1 MSGNADTIKD
11 FLVSLGFDIDQ
22 AGANKFEAVLKGV
35 TANVLKVGAVV
46 EGAALSIVG
55 FTTQIA
61 NGLDK
66 IYWASQRTG
75 ASVQGIK
82 ALGYAASQTGS
93 SAEAAQNSLE
103 SLARFMRSNPGAEGF
118 LNRLGVQTRDASGQM
133 RDMSAI
139 FTGVG
144 QRLSSMPYYRAN
156 QYAQM
161 LGIDENTLMAMRRG
175 LSGFSTEY
183 QSMMQK
189 TGFNADKAAIQSN
202 KFMTSMRSFVSL
214 LGILR
219 DKVGSNLADGLSG
232 TLDNLSKRMLENWP
246 KIEEVVT
253 KVVKGVLWAADAIG
267 RVAWRI
273 TQAVDSLIVWFRK
286 LSPAVQ
292 ELIGLFAVLI
302 SGWRLLNTEF
312 LKSPIGI
319 VLALFAAIF
328 ALIEDYKTW
337 KEGGKSL
344 IAWDKWEP
352 EINAAIKSLGEL
364 RDSVAAIGTE
374 IARLLNIDLK
384 NWTLKGDIDNLTKQ
398 FGEFGKMIKMI
409 GELLRAIDD
418 GRWSDAVS
426 VGKQLLNQGKE
437 QPTAIPAVVDSAN
450 RTAELLKEKTG
461 FDPRSIGRWFRR
473 LGEPEKP
480 VPNAER
486 RDGSEVS
493 DRPGWLRWLPATG
506 KSGDEPEQHAQSV
519 KRPEALEH
527 AGTIAELVNNY
538 ARKSDQASNQYLIS
552 TLSREMG
559 IAVDSKLLPSDMRD
573 LLKVLRGIAQ
583 NINQPGSESATE
595 IISSPQVINA
605 EQFMRTQASA
615 QVPDYV
621 DTIAKLVNNYAKNSG
636 RADNRALIAE
646 LTRITGKSDD
656 SKLLSSDMQDI
667 LKVLRD
673 IAQNINQPGSES
685 AAELLLPRPVIANE
699 QPTQRPQA
707 SAQGKVLLNWM
718 QPMFSKLESLYRLP
732 EGLLKSVAITESGG
746 NQFAMSGAGAK
757 GLFQFMDG
765 TARDMGLRGN
775 DVFDPEKSAQ
785 AAAKY
790 LSQLL
795 RQNGGDLS
803 KALASYNWGIGN
815 VKRYGMGLMPQETR
829 NYIPKVMSNMPTS
842 APVIQQ
848 ETNINIHGVSDP
860 REAARLTVD
869 RQKGVNSQLTQQLPA
884 GPR

>member
-35 TANVLKVGAVV
+35 TANVMKVGAVV

-82 ALGYAASQTGS
+82 ALGYAASQTGA
-93 SAEAAQNSLE
+93 SAESAMSSLE
-103 SLARFMRSNPGAEGF
+103 GLAGFMRSNPGAEGF
-118 LNRLGVQTRDASGQM
+118 LNRLGVQTRDASGKM
-133 RDMSAI
+133 RDTAAI

-144 QRLSSMPYYRAN
+144 QKLNNMPYYRAK

-175 LSGFSTEY
+175 MNGFTADY
-183 QSMMQK
+183 QSMLQK
-189 TGFNADKAAIQSN
+189 TGFNADKAAVQSN
-202 KFMTSMRSFVSL
+202 KFMTSMHGLTSL
-214 LGILR
+214 FGIMR
-219 DKVGSNLADGLSG
+219 DKIGSNLAGGLAGSLDSLRRRI
-232 TLDNLSKRMLENWP
+232 LDNFP
-246 KIEEVVT
+246 KIEETLT
-253 KVVKGVLWAADAIG
+253 KVIKGVIWLANAFT
-267 RVAWRI
+267 RMAWR
-273 TQAVDSLIVWFRK
+273 LIQGAGSVIDWWKRLDDGSKNLLKIFGA
-286 LSPAVQ
+286 LLVA
-292 ELIGLFAVLI
+292 
-302 SGWRLLNTEF
+302 WRLLNSAF

-319 VLALFAAIF
+319 ITTLILAIGL
-328 ALIEDYKTW
+328 LYDDYQTW

-344 IAWDKWEP
+344 IDWSKWQP
-352 EINAAIKSLGEL
+352 EIEQAKRVFKWLRDKFLELKDNLGGWKNTLTILFGFLAGAKLFSMLTGIGRLVAGFMGLGKAIGGSIGGLGKLAQGIAQLAIKNPW
-364 RDSVAAIGTE
+364 
-374 IARLLNIDLK
+374 LLM
-384 NWTLKGDIDNLTKQ
+384 
-398 FGEFGKMIKMI
+398 F
-409 GELLRAIDD
+409 
-418 GRWSDAVS
+418 
-426 VGKQLLNQGKE
+426 
-437 QPTAIPAVVDSAN
+437 IPANNTPTTSEEMA
-450 RTAELLKEKTG
+450 
-461 FDPRSIGRWFRR
+461 SIG
-473 LGEPEKP
+473 GIGSNIVPERQQAYEALIKE
-480 VPNAER
+480 N
-486 RDGSEVS
+486 
-493 DRPGWLRWLPATG
+493 PGKDFFTDEQIQRKIQEMGL
-506 KSGDEPEQHAQSV
+506 EPEQRAQSV
-519 KRPEALEH
+519 KRP
-527 AGTIAELVNNY
+527 
-538 ARKSDQASNQYLIS
+538 QA
-552 TLSREMG
+552 T
-559 IAVDSKLLPSDMRD
+559 
-573 LLKVLRGIAQ
+573 
-583 NINQPGSESATE
+583 
-595 IISSPQVINA
+595 
-605 EQFMRTQASA
+605 
-615 QVPDYV
+615 
-621 DTIAKLVNNYAKNSG
+621 
-636 RADNRALIAE
+636 
-646 LTRITGKSDD
+646 
-656 SKLLSSDMQDI
+656 
-667 LKVLRD
+667 
-673 IAQNINQPGSES
+673 
-685 AAELLLPRPVIANE
+685 
-699 QPTQRPQA
+699 
-707 SAQGKVLLNWM
+707 AQGKVLLDWM
-718 QPMFSKLESLYRLP
+718 GPLFNKLESLYQLP
-732 EGLLKSVAITESGG
+732 AGLLKSVAITESGG
-746 NQFAMSGAGAK
+746 NQFAVSGAGAK

>member
-82 ALGYAASQTGS
+82 ALGYAASQTGA
-93 SAEAAQNSLE
+93 SAESAMSSLE
-103 SLARFMRSNPGAEGF
+103 GLAGFMRSNPGAEGF
-118 LNRLGVQTRDASGQM
+118 LNRLGVQTRDASGKM
-133 RDMSAI
+133 RDTAAI

-144 QRLSSMPYYRAN
+144 QKLNNMPYYRAK

-175 LSGFSTEY
+175 MNGFTADY
-183 QSMMQK
+183 QSMLRK
-189 TGFNADKAAIQSN
+189 TGFNADKAAVQSN
-202 KFMTSMRSFVSL
+202 KFMTSMRGLTSL
-214 LGILR
+214 FGIMR
-219 DKVGSNLADGLSG
+219 DKIGSNLAGGLAGSLDSLRRRI
-232 TLDNLSKRMLENWP
+232 LDNFP
-246 KIEEVVT
+246 KIEETLT
-253 KVVKGVLWAADAIG
+253 KVIKGVIWLANAFT
-267 RVAWRI
+267 RMAWRVI
-273 TQAVDSLIVWFRK
+273 QAAGSVIEWWKKLDDGSKKFLMTIGAILI
-286 LSPAVQ
+286 A
-292 ELIGLFAVLI
+292 
-302 SGWRLLNTEF
+302 WRLLNAAF
-312 LKSPIGI
+312 LKSPIGLI
-319 VLALFAAIF
+319 TTLILAIGL
-328 ALIEDYKTW
+328 LYDDYQTW

-344 IAWDKWEP
+344 IDWSKWQP
-352 EINAAIKSLGEL
+352 EIEQAKKVFKWLRDKFLELKDNLGGWKNTLTILFGFLAGAKLVSMLTGIGRLVAGFMGLGKAIGGSIGGLGKLAQGIAQLAIKNPW
-364 RDSVAAIGTE
+364 
-374 IARLLNIDLK
+374 LLM
-384 NWTLKGDIDNLTKQ
+384 
-398 FGEFGKMIKMI
+398 F
-409 GELLRAIDD
+409 
-418 GRWSDAVS
+418 
-426 VGKQLLNQGKE
+426 
-437 QPTAIPAVVDSAN
+437 IPANNTPTTSEEMA
-450 RTAELLKEKTG
+450 
-461 FDPRSIGRWFRR
+461 SIG
-473 LGEPEKP
+473 GIGSNIVPERQQAYEALRKE
-480 VPNAER
+480 N
-486 RDGSEVS
+486 
-493 DRPGWLRWLPATG
+493 PGKDFFTDEQIQRKIQEMGL
-506 KSGDEPEQHAQSV
+506 EPEQRAQSV
-519 KRPEALEH
+519 KRP
-527 AGTIAELVNNY
+527 
-538 ARKSDQASNQYLIS
+538 
-552 TLSREMG
+552 
-559 IAVDSKLLPSDMRD
+559 
-573 LLKVLRGIAQ
+573 
-583 NINQPGSESATE
+583 
-595 IISSPQVINA
+595 
-605 EQFMRTQASA
+605 
-615 QVPDYV
+615 
-621 DTIAKLVNNYAKNSG
+621 
-636 RADNRALIAE
+636 
-646 LTRITGKSDD
+646 
-656 SKLLSSDMQDI
+656 
-667 LKVLRD
+667 
-673 IAQNINQPGSES
+673 
-685 AAELLLPRPVIANE
+685 
-699 QPTQRPQA
+699 QPT
-707 SAQGKVLLNWM
+707 AQGKVLLDWM
-718 QPMFSKLESLYRLP
+718 GPMFNKLESLYQLP
-732 EGLLKSVAITESGG
+732 AGLLKSVAITESGG

-815 VKRYGMGLMPQETR
+815 VQRYGMGLMPQETR

>member
-82 ALGYAASQTGS
+82 ALGYAASQTGA
-93 SAEAAQNSLE
+93 SAESAMSSLE
-103 SLARFMRSNPGAEGF
+103 GLAGFMRSNPGAEGF
-118 LNRLGVQTRDASGQM
+118 LNRLGVQTRDASGKM
-133 RDMSAI
+133 RDTAAI

-144 QRLSSMPYYRAN
+144 QKLNNMPYYRAK

-175 LSGFSTEY
+175 MGQLSSEY
-183 QSMMQK
+183 ALTAK
-189 TGFNADKAAIQSN
+189 RIGFNAESAAKQSN
-202 KFMTSMRSFVSL
+202 IFMTSMRNL
-214 LGILR
+214 TMTLGQAK
-219 DKVGSNLADGLSG
+219 DKIGSNLAGGLAGSIDNFRRQI
-232 TLDNLSKRMLENWP
+232 LDNWP
-246 KIEEVVT
+246 KIEAVIT
-253 KVVKGVLWAADAIG
+253 KIIKGILWAGDAITRVLWRTG
-267 RVAWRI
+267 
-273 TQAVDSLIVWFRK
+273 QAVEGVIAWFKKLNPATQQLIALF
-286 LSPAVQ
+286 S
-292 ELIGLFAVLI
+292 GLLVA
-302 SGWRLLNTEF
+302 WRLLNTAF
-312 LKSPIGI
+312 MSSPLGMITTLI
-319 VLALFAAIF
+319 IALG
-328 ALIEDYKTW
+328 LLLEDYQTW

-344 IAWDKWEP
+344 IDWGKW
-352 EINAAIKSLGEL
+352 K
-364 RDSVAAIGTE
+364 TE
-374 IARLLNIDLK
+374 IDQAVKMIGDLK
-384 NWTLKGDIDNLTKQ
+384 KTVTDLTKALAKLLGIDPKSWSLKWDFSNFISQ
-398 FGEFGKMIKMI
+398 MGEFGKMLNMIADLLNAIK
-409 GELLRAIDD
+409 D
-418 GRWSDAVS
+418 GNWAQAASI
-426 VGKQLLNQGKE
+426 GKQLLNQGSE
-437 QPTAIPAVVDSAN
+437 NPSAMPMVTDSAN
-450 RTAELLKEKTG
+450 GTADWIKEHWG
-461 FDPRSIGRWFRR
+461 FDPRSVGRTVRGWF
-473 LGEPEKP
+473 G
-480 VPNAER
+480 
-486 RDGSEVS
+486 D
-493 DRPGWLRWLPATG
+493 
-506 KSGDEPEQHAQSV
+506 DEPEQLGQSV
-519 KRPEALEH
+519 KRP
-527 AGTIAELVNNY
+527 
-538 ARKSDQASNQYLIS
+538 
-552 TLSREMG
+552 
-559 IAVDSKLLPSDMRD
+559 
-573 LLKVLRGIAQ
+573 
-583 NINQPGSESATE
+583 QPTKAGSE
-595 IISSPQVINA
+595 
-605 EQFMRTQASA
+605 
-615 QVPDYV
+615 
-621 DTIAKLVNNYAKNSG
+621 
-636 RADNRALIAE
+636 
-646 LTRITGKSDD
+646 
-656 SKLLSSDMQDI
+656 LL
-667 LKVLRD
+667 
-673 IAQNINQPGSES
+673 G
-685 AAELLLPRPVIANE
+685 
-699 QPTQRPQA
+699 
-707 SAQGKVLLNWM
+707 WM
-718 QPMFSKLESLYRLP
+718 QPMLTNLEQLYRLP
-732 EGLLKSVAITESGG
+732 EGLLRSVAITESGG
-746 NQFAMSGAGAK
+746 NQFAVSGAGAK